1 MAARTSRVN
10 PTITATRTTHTHTHT
25 QYIQAAISTHWGHAI
40 PLINKESQSRA
51 GGSL

>member
-1 MAARTSRVN
+1 MAARTSRVS
-10 PTITATRTTHTHTHT
+10 PTITATGTTHTHT
-25 QYIQAAISTHWGHAI
+25 QSIQAAISTHWGHAI